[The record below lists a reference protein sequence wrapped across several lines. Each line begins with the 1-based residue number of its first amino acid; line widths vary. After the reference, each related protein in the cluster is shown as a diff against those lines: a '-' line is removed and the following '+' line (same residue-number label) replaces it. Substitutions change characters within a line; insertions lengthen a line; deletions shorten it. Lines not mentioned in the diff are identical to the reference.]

1 MFKPDLVLTL
11 TATALLAAPGLIS
24 ATPIFV
30 EYDTHVADTCTFCTG
45 SEFHPGDRVSGWLKI
60 DTDRAPPD
68 PFADDET
75 PGRQISALYWKPD
88 GPDFISGRGWQAVGW
103 GQDAVGVVDDSG
115 RPHTFQG
122 YAIWDYSNNRKGG
135 GGTILELQLY
145 SEDLVDDFISGKG
158 LVQSFDSADLKGD
171 VNFRGRITKVLN
183 GVHRTFDL
191 VLDRLSVTPGQCRAP

>member
-1 MFKPDLVLTL
+1 MFKPKLVLK
-11 TATALLAAPGLIS
+11 LAAALVLALPALVS

-30 EYDTHVADTCTFCTG
+30 EYDTHVADFTFRGT
-45 SEFHPGDRVSGWLKI
+45 EFVAGDRVSGWLKI

-68 PFADDET
+68 RFPEKI
-75 PGRQISALYWKPD
+75 PGRQIAAQYWMPD